1 MEYLNVINYG
11 ESIRAVFLLFII
23 LTANFFA
30 SSLNCG
36 IQYNLTTSP
45 LFRHIFIYL
54 FIVFSI
60 EFTSKDARNVQEIL
74 LKSFV
79 IFVFYIMFNKQH
91 RYTMYVILM
100 LFIALYMIYLQT
112 NYLKKHKKNTKIY
125 DDLTNKILLLI
136 TVITIIGFLMYVNKQ
151 QNDYKGKFD
160 ILRFIFGNNK
170 CESLKKL

>member
-1 MEYLNVINYG
+1 
-11 ESIRAVFLLFII
+11 
-23 LTANFFA
+23 
-30 SSLNCG
+30 
-36 IQYNLTTSP
+36 
-45 LFRHIFIYL
+45 
-54 FIVFSI
+54 
-60 EFTSKDARNVQEIL
+60 

>member
-1 MEYLNVINYG
+1 MEYFNVINYG

-23 LTANFFA
+23 LTANFF
-30 SSLNCG
+30 SNSINCG

-60 EFTSKDARNVQEIL
+60 DFTSKDARNVQEIL

-125 DDLTNKILLLI
+125 DDLTNKILILI